1 MKNKKKKIKLVK
13 LNSLLSTSSFINNSS
28 NSKNIKN
35 RKNRKD
41 NSSSKNEI
49 SKYYSND
56 SKYNLKNNKYDFI
69 EKNNIKKI
77 NKKLFTN
84 KSKPELQNLTNNTN
98 YNTNLSLSLSRTIDT
113 YKNKNKKI
121 DNISLEKPFNKKI
134 INLIRKDY
142 KNLKEINTY
151 PFNFDNIKLLN
162 FSKDIEEI
170 EKKRKSKTKLTEEN
184 YKKKIPIKY
193 TFPKLEKELIDV
205 YGNISLQIRGS
216 DIIENSQLNNNKI
229 SLNTKKNKLIC
240 TQYISN
246 NINDLI
252 KERIAK
258 LKNNEIE
265 EKKDNNLSN
274 NSENEIVFNVLF
286 LNNNKNIKINNY
298 NPLNNYSIY
307 KIKTN
312 IDDLK
317 SRNNSFK
324 KFHIYNKKFKGKNVI
339 YKRFP
344 LTKPIKIKRK
354 FSFEK
359 MIKEK
364 SQNIFF
370 EYYSFFEET
379 PNDTNKKNEN
389 ELKSYL
395 NIEFLSSKLK
405 NKINE
410 LNQTIKKSEEQL
422 KSNDFKIKSKTSKL
436 IENVNTIS
444 NLSNKLTHDIILH
457 KCDKDFA
464 KIKLKKS
471 FDEIDILKDKFE
483 KYSYSTN
490 IEHKE
495 SIELIN
501 NYKNRIVELKEEIEN
516 LKNKIRKN
524 KEAGIHYYLNI
535 LKEGTDNR
543 NIGLS
548 WIVKRLLRLNYIPSQ
563 IDFPDYIDKTMY
575 DYLMN
580 IARNNNIIL
589 DCLQELGE
597 IKRKICDKRN
607 KKNNQDNLRRNLR
620 YSLSDYSILKR
631 NKSTAYNVKENKL
644 REKLEK
650 LLDQYSFWTIGPE
663 VKSRIDSFC
672 TNNLTKTIENN
683 ELLKYYSIGLK
694 KNNSSSNLKKN
705 QKSQKKIKEILSTFD
720 RVFKLKNT
728 IQNKYIVLEKL
739 KKEMIQYIKK
749 LLNNKGIFNKN
760 SYIFEQNLNKD
771 STKIKIIR
779 NLIGNEN
786 KLKDINKIFV

>member
-1 MKNKKKKIKLVK
+1 MKNEKKKIRLVN
-13 LNSLLSTSSFINNSS
+13 LNSLLNTSSFINNSS

-35 RKNRKD
+35 SKD

-49 SKYYSND
+49 SKYYSNG
-56 SKYNLKNNKYDFI
+56 SKYNSKNNKYNFSQ
-69 EKNNIKKI
+69 KNIDKK
-77 NKKLFTN
+77 KYRKFFKN
-84 KSKPELQNLTNNTN
+84 KSKTELQNLTNNTN
-98 YNTNLSLSLSRTIDT
+98 YNTNISLSLSRTIDT
-113 YKNKNKKI
+113 YENINKKI
-121 DNISLEKPFNKKI
+121 NNISLEKPFNKKI
-134 INLIRKDY
+134 KNLIRKDY

-151 PFNFDNIKLLN
+151 HFNFDNIKLLN
-162 FSKDIEEI
+162 FSKDKETN
-170 EKKRKSKTKLTEEN
+170 EKKRKSKTKLTEES
-184 YKKKIPIKY
+184 YVKKIPIKY
-193 TFPKLEKELIDV
+193 TFPKLEKELISV
-205 YGNISLQIRGS
+205 YENINCQMKGS

-229 SLNTKKNKLIC
+229 SLNAKKNILIC
-240 TQYISN
+240 TQYISE

-252 KERIAK
+252 KERIEK

-274 NSENEIVFNVLF
+274 NSENELVFNVLV

-307 KIKTN
+307 KNEIN
-312 IDDLK
+312 INDLK

-324 KFHIYNKKFKGKNVI
+324 KFHIYNKKFKGKNAK
-339 YKRFP
+339 YKKFP
-344 LTKPIKIKRK
+344 LSKPIKIKRK
-354 FSFEK
+354 LSFEK

-370 EYYSFFEET
+370 EYYSFFDEI
-379 PNDTNKKNEN
+379 PNDINRKNEN

-405 NKINE
+405 RKINE
-410 LNQTIKKSEEQL
+410 LNQTIKKSAEQM
-422 KSNDFKIKSKTSKL
+422 KSNDNELKSKTSKL

-444 NLSNKLTHDIILH
+444 SLSNNLANDIILH

-495 SIELIN
+495 SIKLIN
-501 NYKNRIVELKEEIEN
+501 NYKNRIIELKEEIEN
-516 LKNKIRKN
+516 LRNKIREN
-524 KEAGIHYYLNI
+524 KKAGIRYYLNI
-535 LKEGTDNR
+535 LKEGKDNR

-563 IDFPDYIDKTMY
+563 VDFPDYIDRTMY
-575 DYLMN
+575 DYFMN
-580 IARNNNIIL
+580 LARNNNIIL

-597 IKRKICDKRN
+597 IKRKICDEKP
-607 KKNNQDNLRRNLR
+607 KKNNQDNLRRNLK
-620 YSLSDYSILKR
+620 YSFTDYNLLKR
-631 NKSTAYNVKENKL
+631 NTTTVYNSKENNL
-644 REKLEK
+644 REKLKK
-650 LLDQYSFWTIGPE
+650 LLEDYSFWTIGPE

-672 TNNLTKTIENN
+672 TNNITKTIGNN
-683 ELLKYYSIGLK
+683 EFLKHYIIGLK

-705 QKSQKKIKEILSTFD
+705 QKSQKKFKEILNTFD

-749 LLNNKGIFNKN
+749 LLNNKGIFNEN
-760 SYIFEQNLNKD
+760 SYIFDQNLNKD

-786 KLKDINKIFV
+786 KLKDISRIFI

>member
-1 MKNKKKKIKLVK
+1 MKNKKKKLKLVN
-13 LNSLLSTSSFINNSS
+13 LNSLLSTSSFINNSN
-28 NSKNIKN
+28 NSKNKKLLKN
-35 RKNRKD
+35 SKD

-69 EKNNIKKI
+69 AKNNDKK
-77 NKKLFTN
+77 KYRKVFKN

-98 YNTNLSLSLSRTIDT
+98 YKTNISLSLSRTIDT

-121 DNISLEKPFNKKI
+121 NNISLEKPFNKKI
-134 INLIRKDY
+134 KNLIRKDY

-151 PFNFDNIKLLN
+151 PFNFENIKLLN
-162 FSKDIEEI
+162 FTKNKETNEKM
-170 EKKRKSKTKLTEEN
+170 KKRKSKLTEEN
-184 YKKKIPIKY
+184 YVKKIPIKY
-193 TFPKLEKELIDV
+193 TFPKLEKELINV
-205 YGNISLQIRGS
+205 YENIKFQIKGS
-216 DIIENSQLNNNKI
+216 DIIEKSQLNNNKI
-229 SLNTKKNKLIC
+229 SLNAQKNKMIC
-240 TQYISN
+240 NQYICE

-265 EKKDNNLSN
+265 EKKDNHFSN

-286 LNNNKNIKINNY
+286 LNNNKNININNY

-312 IDDLK
+312 INDLK

-324 KFHIYNKKFKGKNVI
+324 KFHIYSKKFKGKNEVF
-339 YKRFP
+339 KRFH
-344 LTKPIKIKRK
+344 LTKPVKIKRK

-364 SQNIFF
+364 SKNIFF
-370 EYYSFFEET
+370 EYYSFFDET
-379 PNDTNKKNEN
+379 PNETNKKNEN

-405 NKINE
+405 NKIKE
-410 LNQTIKKSEEQL
+410 LNQTIKKSEEQT
-422 KSNDFKIKSKTSKL
+422 KSNDNELKSKTSKL
-436 IENVNTIS
+436 IENINSIS
-444 NLSNKLTHDIILH
+444 SLSNNLANDIILH

-464 KIKLKKS
+464 KIKFKKS

-483 KYSYSTN
+483 KYSSSTN

-495 SIELIN
+495 SIILIN
-501 NYKNRIVELKEEIEN
+501 NYKSRIIELKEEIEN
-516 LKNKIRKN
+516 LKNKIREN
-524 KEAGIHYYLNI
+524 KEAGIRYYLNI
-535 LKEGTDNR
+535 LKEGKDNR

-575 DYLMN
+575 DYFMN
-580 IARNNNIIL
+580 LAKNNNIIL

-597 IKRKICDKRN
+597 IKRKVCDE
-607 KKNNQDNLRRNLR
+607 KNNKDNLRRNFK
-620 YSLSDYSILKR
+620 YSLTEYNMLKR
-631 NKSTAYNVKENKL
+631 NRSTIYNSKENKL

-650 LLDQYSFWTIGPE
+650 LLEQYSFWTIGPE
-663 VKSRIDSFC
+663 IKTRIDSFC
-672 TNNLTKTIENN
+672 SNNITNTIENN
-683 ELLKYYSIGLK
+683 ELSKYYNTGLK
-694 KNNSSSNLKKN
+694 KNNSLSNLKKN
-705 QKSQKKIKEILSTFD
+705 QKSQKKIKEILNTFD
-720 RVFKLKNT
+720 RVFKLKKT
-728 IQNKYIVLEKL
+728 IQNKYKILEKL

-749 LLNNKGIFNKN
+749 LLNNKGVFHEN
-760 SYIFEQNLNKD
+760 SYLFEQNLNKD

-786 KLKDINKIFV
+786 KLKDISKIFV